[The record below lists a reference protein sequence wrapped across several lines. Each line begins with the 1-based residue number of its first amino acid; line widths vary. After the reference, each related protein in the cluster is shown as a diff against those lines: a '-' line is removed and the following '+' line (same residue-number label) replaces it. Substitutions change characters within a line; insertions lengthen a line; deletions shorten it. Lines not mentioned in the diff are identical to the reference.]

1 MAAPDTEKK
10 SRVARIL
17 IVDDHPIMRQGLRD
31 TLIGQHD
38 LEVTDEA
45 ECARAAM
52 KKLTTTQYDLI
63 ILDLSFRT
71 GSGGLDLIKDIRA
84 RDDQTKILVF
94 SMHDE
99 MLYAERVIRAGA
111 QGYLNKEV
119 TTAEVL
125 KAVRRVLKG
134 ELYLS
139 KRMSDLLLRRTFD
152 KGRVSDMEAV
162 STLSDREI
170 EVLELI
176 GKGLRSTEIAERLCL
191 SVKTIETHRQ
201 NMKRKLNLESG
212 TLLVRYAVNWVESE
226 GSRLQG

>member
-10 SRVARIL
+10 TRIAKIL
-17 IVDDHPIMRQGLRD
+17 IIDDHPIMRQGLRD
-31 TLIGQHD
+31 TLKGQPD
-38 LEVTDEA
+38 LEVVDEA
-45 ECARAAM
+45 ECTRSAM
-52 KKLTTTQYDLI
+52 KKLASSRFDLI
-63 ILDLSFRT
+63 ILDLSFRS
-71 GSGGLDLIKDIRA
+71 GPGGLDLIKDIRA
-84 RDDQTKILVF
+84 RDHTTKILVF

-111 QGYLNKEV
+111 QGFLNKEV
-119 TTAEVL
+119 PTAEVL

-152 KGRVSDMEAV
+152 KGRDSHTEAV

-176 GKGLRSTEIAERLCL
+176 GRGLRSTEIAERLCL

-212 TLLVRYAVNWVESE
+212 TLLVRYAVNWVES
-226 GSRLQG
+226 GGRSLHG